1 VRSVGALP
9 VVLIVEYLGTSLYAE
24 FLGARA
30 VDFKRQLALPFAAAD
45 PVKETEGSGQ

>member
-1 VRSVGALP
+1 MLT
-9 VVLIVEYLGTSLYAE
+9 VEHLGTSFYAE

-30 VDFKRQLALPFAAAD
+30 VDFKRQSVLPFAAAD